1 MTLDTTYPFSADAFR
16 QRVTERFTSRADV
29 MAAMAS
35 DGKLNPDYLEQVKTC
50 TFRDAAVLIP
60 VIDRGGEATV
70 LLTQRTEHLSSHSG
84 QVAFPGGKID
94 EGEAPIEAALR
105 EAEEEVGLAGDQIE
119 VLGAFGDYYSG
130 SGYKIVPVV
139 GMVSP
144 DAQLSLNENE
154 VAAAF
159 EVPLSFLMNE
169 DNHGIESRTFKG
181 NERHFYAMPWQDEAV
196 SPSVER
202 RIWGVTAGII
212 QMMHE
217 RLYGDAR

>member
-1 MTLDTTYPFSADAFR
+1 MTIDTTYPYSAESFR
-16 QRVTERFTSRADV
+16 QRVTERFQSRADIMV
-29 MAAMAS
+29 AIAS
-35 DGKLNPDYLEQVKTC
+35 DGKLNPDYRDQIKTR

-60 VIDRGGEATV
+60 VIDRGEEAMV

-94 EGEAPIEAALR
+94 EGETGIEAALR
-105 EAEEEVGLAGDQIE
+105 EAEEEVGLERRHVDI
-119 VLGAFGDYYSG
+119 LGAFGDYYSG

-139 GMVSP
+139 GMVSSE
-144 DAQLSLNENE
+144 ARLTLNENE
-154 VAAAF
+154 VAATF
-159 EVPLSFLMNE
+159 EVPLSFLMNP

-181 NERHFYAMPWQDEAV
+181 NERFFYAMPWHDKVA
-196 SPSVER
+196 SVER

-212 QMMHE
+212 QMVHE